1 MASLSE
7 NASAQGRTYSTCTKI
22 CTHTQADGQPND
34 KVSSPNYQAG
44 QRHDNDKAE
53 THRHVLKVNGYTIN
67 ILTDS
72 IMFCHCNFKAADF
85 MQSAFNFVDIT
96 ESATKSVVHC

>member
-1 MASLSE
+1 MTKSPAPITRRDSL
-7 NASAQGRTYSTCTKI
+7 QPQLPGR
-22 CTHTQADGQPND
+22 
-34 KVSSPNYQAG
+34 

-53 THRHVLKVNGYTIN
+53 AHRHVLKVNRYTIN